1 MKTLAESLRGN
12 FVVANLGCIGDWDYG
27 LPAELK
33 AALTLIEI
41 DAGGG
46 AWTGG
51 GYFKKIG
58 VNQVIGGTAGPA
70 KFRKN
75 TFVGSCSLLKPKFE
89 LVKAFGIERY
99 HTMEQELDVECT
111 TMPEVLKQNGL
122 AHVDF
127 LKTDLEGVDFAV
139 VKSCEPLL
147 DQLLAVQC
155 ELRFEPFYQGE
166 PPYHEVAA
174 YLHAHGFELV
184 GMFTEY
190 WKYDTAHRF
199 SQSHGKPIYAD
210 CLFFRRPEVIAQWPA
225 EARALALAKQI
236 VIAAMVGQKNH
247 AEQLLETQR
256 AQLPPEWLAPLGAL
270 VRPRFPTP
278 KEMIAGFRKFF
289 WPLELKLR
297 YLVGSSRHVAT
308 K

>member
-1 MKTLAESLRGN
+1 MSRLAEALKGN

-27 LPAELK
+27 LPSELK

-51 GYFKKIG
+51 GYFKKVG
-58 VNQVIGGTAGPA
+58 VNQVIAGVPGKQ

-75 TFVGSCSLLKPKFE
+75 TFVGSCSLLKPNFE

-99 HTMEQELDVECT
+99 HTMEKELDVECT
-111 TMPEVLKQNGL
+111 TMPAVLEQNGL
-122 AHVDF
+122 KHVDF

-139 VKSCEPLL
+139 VKSCEAIL
-147 DQLLAVQC
+147 DKLLAVQC
-155 ELRFEPFYQGE
+155 ELRFEPFYQNE
-166 PPYHEVAA
+166 PPFHEVAA
-174 YLHAHGFELV
+174 YLHAHGFELI

-190 WKYDTAHRF
+190 WKYATEHRF

-210 CLFFRRPEVIAQWPA
+210 CLFFLRPEVVMKFP
-225 EARALALAKQI
+225 EPLRAAAFAKQI

-247 AEQLLETQR
+247 AEHLLETYH
-256 AQLPPEWLAPLGAL
+256 AQLPADWLPQLRSL
-270 VRPRFPTP
+270 VKPRFPTP
-278 KEMIAGFRKFF
+278 QQMIAGFRKFF

-297 YLVGSSRHVAT
+297 YLIGSSRHVAT